1 VEVERWKSQLWKGA
15 AELAILALLE
25 RRESYGLQLL
35 EAVRGREGLGL
46 SDGTIYPLLN
56 RLQKEGRISALWV
69 EDPGASHPRKY
80 YRLTGEGRVL
90 LQAMKSEWSTFRRSL
105 TDLIEGEHT

>member
-1 VEVERWKSQLWKGA
+1 MEVERWKSQLWKGA

-46 SDGTIYPLLN
+46 SEGTIYPLLN
-56 RLQKEGRISALWV
+56 RLQKEGKISALWV

-80 YRLTGEGRVL
+80 YRLTVDGSAL
-90 LQAMKSEWSTFRRSL
+90 LQGMKAEWGAFRRSL
-105 TDLIEGEHT
+105 TDLIEGDRA

>member
-1 VEVERWKSQLWKGA
+1 MEVERWKSQLWKGA

-35 EAVRGREGLGL
+35 EEVRGREGLGL

-56 RLQKEGRISALWV
+56 RLQKEGKISALWV
-69 EDPGASHPRKY
+69 EDPGANHPRKY
-80 YRLTGEGRVL
+80 YRLTGDGRAL
-90 LQAMKSEWSTFRRSL
+90 LQAMKSEWSAFRRSL
-105 TDLIEGEHT
+105 TDLIEGERT

>member
-25 RRESYGLQLL
+25 RRDSYGLQLL

-56 RLQKEGRISALWV
+56 RLQKEGKISALWV

-80 YRLTGEGRVL
+80 YRLTGDGRAL
-90 LQAMKSEWSTFRRSL
+90 LQAMKSEWSAFRRNL
-105 TDLIEGEHT
+105 TDLIEGERT

>member
-1 VEVERWKSQLWKGA
+1 MEVERWKSQLWKGA

-25 RRESYGLQLL
+25 RRDSYGLQLL

-56 RLQKEGRISALWV
+56 RLQKEGKISALWV
-69 EDPGASHPRKY
+69 EDPGANHPRKY
-80 YRLTGEGRVL
+80 YRLTGDGRAL
-90 LQAMKSEWSTFRRSL
+90 LQAMKSEWSAFRRSL
-105 TDLIEGEHT
+105 TDLIERERT

>member
-25 RRESYGLQLL
+25 RRESYGIQLL
-35 EAVRGREGLGL
+35 EKVREWEGLGL

-56 RLQKEGRISALWV
+56 RLQKEGKISALWV

-80 YRLTGEGRVL
+80 YRLTGAGRAL
-90 LQAMKSEWSTFRRSL
+90 LQAMKSEWSAFRRSL
-105 TDLIEGEHT
+105 TELIEGERT

>member
-1 VEVERWKSQLWKGA
+1 MEVERWKSQLWKGA

-35 EAVRGREGLGL
+35 EEVRGREGLGL
-46 SDGTIYPLLN
+46 SGGTIYPLLN
-56 RLQKEGRISALWV
+56 RLQKEGKISSLWV

-80 YRLTGEGRVL
+80 YGLTGDGRAL
-90 LQAMKSEWSTFRRSL
+90 LQTMKSEWSAFRRSL
-105 TDLIEGEHT
+105 TDLIEGERT